1 MYINFMKP
9 KPFLLLLFTAF
20 IFGTQQSYSQAIER
34 IYVNSGDDQWDNFM
48 LAIYLY
54 PSFKEGMVEFKNGQ
68 RFTRPMNYN
77 RIGGTVEFISEKND
91 TVAFAD
97 EAAVGHVNIGGDIF
111 VFTPACMRFLSS
123 KKVKLYVYEKMKIGD
138 KQKIGAFGI
147 PNSGSAIE
155 TVDRIESNQRSYRLN
170 PNETVILRKATSY
183 FIQTATSD
191 IMPANKKNVL
201 NLFSGN
207 QEPVKAYFKDHNVNF
222 NKQSD
227 VVELVNF
234 LDTL

>member
-1 MYINFMKP
+1 MKP
-9 KPFLLLLFTAF
+9 KPILLLLLVS
-20 IFGTQQSYSQAIER
+20 IFLSGTQLSSYAQAIQR
-34 IYVNSGDDQWDNFM
+34 IYVNSGADQWDNFM
-48 LAIYLY
+48 LAVYLY

-77 RIGGTVEFISEKND
+77 RIAGTIEFISEKND

-97 EAAVGHVNIGGDIF
+97 EASVAHVNIGGDMF
-111 VFTPACMRFLSS
+111 MFTPVCMRFLSS

-155 TVDRIESNQRSYRLN
+155 TVDRIESNQRTYRLN
-170 PNETVILRKATSY
+170 PSETVILRKTTSY
-183 FIQTATSD
+183 YVQTATSE
-191 IMPANKKNVL
+191 ILPASKKNIL

-207 QEPVKAYFKDHNVNF
+207 EEPVKGYFKTHNVNF
-222 NKQSD
+222 NKEPD
-227 VVELVNF
+227 LLELVNF